1 MERELYL
8 SILYDYYHTM
18 LTDRQREIFDL
29 YYNQNLSLGEI
40 AEELEIS
47 RQGVRDSLMKA
58 ESTMKKLEENLRIS
72 EKNNEIS
79 YVLEE
84 LAKDLSAIPMSM
96 MQKKRILEKL
106 NKINEI
112 I

>member
-1 MERELYL
+1 MNRELYL
-8 SILYDYYHTM
+8 SILFDYYHPM
-18 LTDRQREIFDL
+18 LTERQREIFDL

-47 RQGVRDSLMKA
+47 RQGVRDSLMKSERA
-58 ESTMKKLEENLRIS
+58 MKELEENLRIS

-79 YVLEE
+79 EVLEE
-84 LAKDLSAIPMSM
+84 LAKDLSSIPMSM

-106 NKINEI
+106 NRINEI